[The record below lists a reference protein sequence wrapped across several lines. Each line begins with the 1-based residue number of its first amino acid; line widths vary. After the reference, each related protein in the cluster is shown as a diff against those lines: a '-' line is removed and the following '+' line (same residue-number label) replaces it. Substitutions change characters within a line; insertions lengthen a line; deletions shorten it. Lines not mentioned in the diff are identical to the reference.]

1 MHYLS
6 YSRHFDD
13 LQPLENL
20 FDRVGR
26 GMRADDI
33 AVGTTVF
40 VKWGGGRELY
50 EARVCEMTTPESGAL
65 AVRVHYD
72 DFTDDWD
79 QVSARASRC
88 SVRAAFDFDAAP
100 ASRAQWVCA
109 RRIIRKL
116 PNGVM

>member
-79 QVSARASRC
+79 QVSARPRESLLILP
-88 SVRAAFDFDAAP
+88 RALFDLDTP
-100 ASRAQWVCA
+100 RAQWVCA

-116 PNGVM
+116 PNGVV

>member
-1 MHYLS
+1 
-6 YSRHFDD
+6 
-13 LQPLENL
+13 
-20 FDRVGR
+20 
-26 GMRADDI
+26 MRADDI

-79 QVSARASRC
+79 QVSAPARVAADSAARA
-88 SVRAAFDFDAAP
+88 F
-100 ASRAQWVCA
+100 
-109 RRIIRKL
+109 
-116 PNGVM
+116 